1 MDNYL
6 KEIIRIVELR
16 GSDVD
21 GIIIVNSEGIVEYFS
36 NWGGSY
42 ANRLPDFFL
51 NNAAGKHLLDVYQNL
66 DEESSTVMQTLRTGK
81 TTVGSKQELD
91 AKDYTLTIMATTY
104 PILENGVVK
113 GAVDAAKIISLR
125 KKGEKK
131 EMTDGLYV
139 LDDILTCND
148 EMNRLKEK
156 IVDLSESSSP
166 VLIYGETGTGKQ
178 LVAESI
184 HTLSHRRNKPFISQ
198 NCAAIPENLLESL
211 FFGTEKGGFTGAET
225 RQGLF
230 ELADGGTLFLDEI
243 NSMNPGIQGKLLK
256 ALDDQRVRRIGG
268 KEDIDFDVRIICAS
282 NEDLEALVEKGAMRA
297 DLYYRVSVV
306 KLTIPPLQKRPED
319 IPLLVQHFIDYFN
332 KRMGRQITGVS
343 MLVEQMFRRW
353 EWPGNIRELRNT
365 IESAF
370 NLEKS
375 DTITLNSVGEF
386 LAKVNRQSDLEEVSS
401 REEPSYRGEISL
413 QTELENYERK
423 IIRDMI
429 GQSRTLADAAQKL
442 KISPQKLQY
451 RINKLGLREE

>member
-401 REEPSYRGEISL
+401 REEPSYRGEIGL

>member
-319 IPLLVQHFIDYFN
+319 IPLLVRHFIDYFN

>member
-319 IPLLVQHFIDYFN
+319 IPLLVRHFIDYFN

-401 REEPSYRGEISL
+401 REEPSYRGEIGL